1 MRSLWRTAHSNAA
14 SGMSEFSQSLFRR
27 RLYGAFDENTASP
40 RAGAGLK
47 RVLQAH
53 DLVLIGLGNIVGGGI
68 YILFGIAVHAAGP
81 AVTLS
86 FLATGLAA
94 TCSALCY
101 AEFAGRIPEAGSA
114 YVFTYLEAG
123 EFLAWHVAWAMV
135 LEMVTGSAAVSVGW
149 SNYTRSF
156 LTGLG
161 VDVPWFLHEVP
172 FGVYFKLD
180 LMSLLFLLF
189 LTAVVSMGISESRWL
204 NHLATSVKCGA
215 LVLVAGFAFCY
226 ADVQHWS
233 DFSPNGTEGVLK
245 AAATVMFAYT
255 GFEVVAQCAEETA
268 NPRRALPIGIVGSVV
283 FSTIIYALVAASVT
297 LMMPWDQID
306 LKAPLALA
314 FAKTQPWLV
323 SVVSAAAV
331 VGLFAIG
338 LGNLLASSRL
348 LMTLG
353 RDGLIPSGLGVVNE
367 STNTPVIATMLVGIA
382 GASQTLIFS
391 YEFLAQMVS
400 VGTMF
405 AFTMVCIDLVITR
418 AKDESRPAF
427 LPGLLSA
434 FVVSI
439 ITAVS
444 CWHRELWPGLIV
456 SVVLA
461 CGLAAYVCTLS
472 KTPAW
477 ADDHFT
483 VPCGV
488 VVGLFGVAMNVTMT
502 MMLEAALEWNLMWFA
517 LGWGIYFGYGRINS
531 KIASPERSPLAA
543 GL

>member
-1 MRSLWRTAHSNAA
+1 V
-14 SGMSEFSQSLFRR
+14 
-27 RLYGAFDENTASP
+27 
-40 RAGAGLK
+40 LK
-47 RVLQAH
+47 RVLGAH

-86 FLATGLAA
+86 FMATGLAA

-123 EFLAWHVAWAMV
+123 EFLAWHVAWAML

-156 LTGLG
+156 LAGLG
-161 VDVPWFLHEVP
+161 VKLPWFLHEVP
-172 FGVYFKLD
+172 FGGGYFKLD
-180 LMSLLFLLF
+180 LMSLSFLLF
-189 LTAVVSMGISESRWL
+189 LTSIVAMGISESRWL
-204 NHLATSVKCGA
+204 NHVATSVKVGA
-215 LVLVAGFAFCY
+215 LVLVVGFAFSY
-226 ADVQHWS
+226 ADTQNWS
-233 DFSPNGTEGVLK
+233 DFSPNGSEGILK

-268 NPRRALPIGIVGSVV
+268 NPKWALPVGIVGSVV
-283 FSTIIYALVAASVT
+283 ASTIIYALVAASVS
-297 LMMPWDQID
+297 LMVPWDQVD

-323 SVVSAAAV
+323 STVSAAAV
-331 VGLFAIG
+331 VGLFAVG

-353 RDGLIPSGLGVVNE
+353 RDGLIPSGLGLVND
-367 STNTPVIATMLVGIA
+367 STKTPVIATLLVGSM
-382 GASQTLIFS
+382 GATQTLLFS

-418 AKDESRPAF
+418 ASDKERPAF

-434 FVVSI
+434 FVVCCI
-439 ITAVS
+439 AGTA
-444 CWHRELWPGLIV
+444 CWHRLLWPGV
-456 SVVLA
+456 FVFAALA
-461 CGLAAYVCTLS
+461 GCLAAYMCTLN

-477 ADDHFT
+477 AEDHFT
-483 VPCGV
+483 VPFGVGVGLCGV
-488 VVGLFGVAMNVTMT
+488 TMNIIMT
-502 MMLEAALEWNLMWFA
+502 MMLEAALEWNLAWIA
-517 LGWGIYFGYGRINS
+517 LGWVIYFSFGRFNS
-531 KIASPERSPLAA
+531 KMASPECTPLAA
-543 GL
+543 AL